1 MNLSDDPVFT
11 GVFLERPNRF
21 IARIQFSDGQIVEA
35 HVPNTGRMRELL
47 VSGAVVKCAFHPS
60 PKRKT
65 AYTLL
70 AVLFNGVWVC
80 VYAAMANALAETFV
94 KKCPGVTQVKRE
106 VKWGSSRFDLGFVY
120 HGRFALYE
128 VKSVNLVT
136 GRTAM
141 FPDAPTVRGSKHLTE
156 LIAAQKQ
163 GYHVGVLFIVM
174 REDADCM
181 MPNAVTD
188 PVFAENLYQC
198 IDKDAD
204 VKALRCI
211 IRDDEIK
218 IDTEI
223 PVLKAISDT

>member
-1 MNLSDDPVFT
+1 MNLSDDPVLT
-11 GVFLERPNRF
+11 GTFLERPNRF
-21 IARIQFSDGQIVEA
+21 IARIQLSDRQIVEA

-47 VSGAVVKCAFHPS
+47 VPGAIVKCAFHPS

-70 AVLFNGVWVC
+70 AVFFNGVWVC
-80 VYAAMANALAETFV
+80 VYAAMANALAETYV

-106 VKWGSSRFDLGFVY
+106 VKWGNSRFDLGLVY
-120 HGRFALYE
+120 HGRSALYE

-174 REDADCM
+174 REDADSLI
-181 MPNAVTD
+181 PNSATD
-188 PVFAENLYQC
+188 PVFTDYLHQC
-198 IDKDAD
+198 IDRGAD

-211 IRDDEIK
+211 IKNDEIK
-218 IDTEI
+218 IDSEI